1 MKSLRTLVV
10 AGWVFFGR
18 EGEEGESQ
26 GWFRKAGVGKSINLS
41 SPSPSLPTI
50 TRPLFFSQ
58 MGLST
63 LEVVAQGSPV
73 VFATLFRRESSR
85 GEGTGP
91 HSPGEGRSSTR
102 SPSFPLPLFFPGSRR
117 FSQQEKDNQGQ
128 PPLLVKLPRRS
139 SSPLA
144 ISVRSIQDSKAR
156 DEFLFDEA
164 FTVMKSFLEIAT
176 KSVIISTLFPILLE

>member
-1 MKSLRTLVV
+1 LEEKEKRERVKVGFEKQAWESRSTSLK
-10 AGWVFFGR
+10 
-18 EGEEGESQ
+18 EGLRCQ
-26 GWFRKAGVGKSINLS
+26 
-41 SPSPSLPTI
+41 PSPA
-50 TRPLFFSQ
+50 RFFLQ

-85 GEGTGP
+85 GEETGP

-128 PPLLVKLPRRS
+128 PSLLVKLPRRS